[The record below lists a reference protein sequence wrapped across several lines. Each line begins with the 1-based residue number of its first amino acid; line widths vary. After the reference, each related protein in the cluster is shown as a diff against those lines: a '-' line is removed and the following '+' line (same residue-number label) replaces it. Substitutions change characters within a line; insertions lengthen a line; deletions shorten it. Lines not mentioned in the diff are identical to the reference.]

1 MICCYLF
8 IRIIMNRE
16 RISISIK
23 KDLLQK
29 IDKLVDGVTIR
40 NRSHAIE
47 SLTSQSLGI
56 NHISDAIVMAG
67 GDSAADSVNAI
78 KKSIVGLKSLGI
90 NEVIVALGYLG
101 DKIKKGLGN
110 GADLGI
116 NIDYLEGSEGSGGA
130 LFILK
135 KALKKTFIVVNIDD
149 DQEIDYKLLV
159 DYHKNSHKIATVAT
173 SDIKSMRGI
182 YILESAVLN
191 YIPEGFSMLEEDVFP
206 KLLKENKISVY
217 PILN

>member
-1 MICCYLF
+1 
-8 IRIIMNRE
+8 MNRE

-29 IDKLVDGVTIR
+29 IDRLVDGVTIR

-47 SLTSQSLGI
+47 SLASQSLGI
-56 NHISDAIVMAG
+56 NNISDAVVMAG

-101 DKIKKGLGN
+101 DKIKKGLGE
-110 GADLGI
+110 GKDLGVEI
-116 NIDYLEGSEGSGGA
+116 SYLEGSEGSGGA
-130 LFILK
+130 LNLLK
-135 KALKKTFIVVNIDD
+135 SALKKTFIVVNIED
-149 DQEIDYKLLV
+149 DQEIDYKMLV

-182 YILESAVLN
+182 YILEPAVLSYLPN
-191 YIPEGFSMLEEDVFP
+191 GFCMLEEDIFP
-206 KLLKENKISVY
+206 KLLKENKVSVY

>member
-1 MICCYLF
+1 
-8 IRIIMNRE
+8 MNRE

-47 SLTSQSLGI
+47 SLASQSLGI
-56 NHISDAIVMAG
+56 NNISDAVVMAG
-67 GDSAADSVNAI
+67 GDNAAESVNAI

-101 DKIKKGLGN
+101 DKIKKGLGD
-110 GADLGI
+110 GKDLGVEI
-116 NIDYLEGSEGSGGA
+116 SYLEESEGSGGA
-130 LFILK
+130 LCLLK
-135 KALKKTFIVVNIDD
+135 SALKKTFIVVNVED
-149 DQEIDYKLLV
+149 DQEIDYRLLV

-173 SDIKSMRGI
+173 SDIKSMKGI
-182 YILESAVLN
+182 YILEPAVLS
-191 YIPEGFSMLEEDVFP
+191 YLPDGFCMLEDDIFP
-206 KLLKENKISVY
+206 KLLKENKVSVY
-217 PILN
+217 PILS